1 MSVGDF
7 CNREVI
13 VAYTTT
19 SINEIAQLMREHHV
33 GCVVIV
39 KNSAENNI
47 PIGIITDRDI
57 VLEVIA
63 PMVDINSITAGDI
76 MSVEL
81 VTAREID
88 GIWETLQRMRSHGVR
103 RIPVINDEKVL
114 VGILTVDDVL
124 ESLVGELNELVHL
137 ISREQNRERS
147 QRTVL

>member
-13 VAYTTT
+13 IASTTT
-19 SINEIAQLMREHHV
+19 SIFEIAQLMREQHV

-39 KNSAENNI
+39 RNSGGNNI

-57 VLEVIA
+57 VVEVVA
-63 PMVDINSITAGDI
+63 PAVDLDSITAGDV
-76 MSVEL
+76 MSTEL

-88 GIWETLQRMRSHGVR
+88 GIWETLQRMRAHGVR

-114 VGILTVDDVL
+114 VGIITVDDVL
-124 ESLVGELNELVHL
+124 EALVGELNEVVGL
-137 ISREQNRERS
+137 ISREQLKEKS
-147 QRTVL
+147 TRTVP